1 VTGLLLPK
9 FVTQSGLD
17 LATFR
22 AIVAAMDPD
31 EGLVPRASI
40 DRSDR
45 IHLSSSKRQP
55 AAAASFSPWDGLAWS
70 EQRIQPIDLGVALC
84 AGLGRAR

>member
-22 AIVAAMDPD
+22 AIVAAMDPN
-31 EGLVPRASI
+31 EGLIPPRW
-40 DRSDR
+40 
-45 IHLSSSKRQP
+45 H
-55 AAAASFSPWDGLAWS
+55 
-70 EQRIQPIDLGVALC
+70 
-84 AGLGRAR
+84 